1 MIVSIYYLYKG
12 ELATGR
18 ILSHTRFLHA
28 WVWSIPLG
36 FIAAETGWMVR
47 EIGRQPWMIY
57 HMLRVSESVS
67 VGLNSIVVG
76 VVLVAVVLLYLTL
89 LGILV
94 HFIRK
99 ITLKGP
105 DLTSTIH

>member
-1 MIVSIYYLYKG
+1 MWI
-12 ELATGR
+12 
-18 ILSHTRFLHA
+18 
-28 WVWSIPLG
+28 WSIPLG

-57 HMLRVSESVS
+57 HMLRVSDSAS

-76 VVLVAVVLLYLTL
+76 VVLCAVVLLYLAL
-89 LGILV
+89 FGVLV

-99 ITLKGP
+99 ITVKGP
-105 DLTSTIH
+105 DLTNSIH